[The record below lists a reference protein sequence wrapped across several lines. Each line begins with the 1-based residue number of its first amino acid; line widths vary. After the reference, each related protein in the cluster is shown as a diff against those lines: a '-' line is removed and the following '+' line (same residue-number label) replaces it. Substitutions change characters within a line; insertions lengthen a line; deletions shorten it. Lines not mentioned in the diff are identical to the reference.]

1 MSEGF
6 AIIFCMEMTITFAS
20 VLSKHFVFVSYSI
33 FIEYLLVS
41 IYSRHYCRYCKYP
54 NKALSFID
62 FPLYW
67 GRETTGI
74 EKNE

>member
-20 VLSKHFVFVSYSI
+20 VLSKHFVLVNYST
-33 FIEYLLVS
+33 FIEHLLVS

-54 NKALSFID
+54 NKALGFID

-67 GRETTGI
+67 DRETTSN
-74 EKNE
+74 KKK